1 MKKKNRVVV
10 FTLVVKE
17 LHFFYSTFNS
27 LISQYTRN
35 GYWTMEFTKQIA
47 TPTFI
52 WGTECH
58 SWKITDFYLDLGR
71 VSFDLCLYNFCVSL
85 GKSFNLSEYQ
95 SDSLSIKWVLYR
107 VVRIKWDLL
116 STRHTVTCSIL
127 KIIFLDV
134 KNLHII
140 FYHSLL

>member
-1 MKKKNRVVV
+1 
-10 FTLVVKE
+10 
-17 LHFFYSTFNS
+17 
-27 LISQYTRN
+27 
-35 GYWTMEFTKQIA
+35 MEFTKQIA

-95 SDSLSIKWVLYR
+95 IPY
-107 VVRIKWDLL
+107 LL
-116 STRHTVTCSIL
+116 NECFTELWESNE
-127 KIIFLDV
+127 IF
-134 KNLHII
+134 
-140 FYHSLL
+140 